1 MNAAQ
6 VTDIDTEQQQRK
18 SQGSGQRDHRRAK
31 IAGHRFAHRNYQRSV
46 VLVFDIKS
54 RKPLSDHVHSRL
66 RRFRRHSRA
75 QLGGN
80 PIAAL
85 RTFGGCGRVLRNHGP
100 DVNLIFWRKSESWRS
115 NSDDGMSSSI

>member
-18 SQGSGQRDHRRAK
+18 SQGSGQRDDGRAE
-31 IAGHRFAHRNYQRSV
+31 IAGHRFAHGNYQRSV
-46 VLVFDIKS
+46 VFIFDIKS
-54 RKPLSDHVHSRL
+54 RKPSSDHIHSRL

-85 RTFGGCGRVLRNHGP
+85 RTFGGGRRVLRENGP

-115 NSDDGMSSSI
+115 NTNDGMSGSI